1 MLDKLF
7 IFAKKLSKPST
18 FQVKYRLNANGVEM
32 VYVYAC
38 ININGKC
45 RTYEKQMS
53 LKKMEE
59 KQEEVIN
66 DIIKNTFEN

>member
-7 IFAKKLSKPST
+7 TFAKKLSKPST

-38 ININGKC
+38 IYINGKC

-53 LKKMEE
+53 LKTMEQ

-66 DIIKNTFEN
+66 EITKNTFEN